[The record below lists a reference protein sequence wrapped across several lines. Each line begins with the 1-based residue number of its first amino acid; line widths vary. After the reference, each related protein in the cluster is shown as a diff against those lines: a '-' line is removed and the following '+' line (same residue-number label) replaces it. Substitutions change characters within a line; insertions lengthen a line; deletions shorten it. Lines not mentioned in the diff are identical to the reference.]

1 VIGKAKKKRR
11 KFAQKN
17 TIWNHVVLRRKTLWV
32 KKQQQTQNQTLR
44 TLKKPESTEQ
54 GKDLKNAI
62 IRLEFLS
69 FVPLRVL
76 GG

>member
-1 VIGKAKKKRR
+1 LESRRITEENSLGEKAK
-11 KFAQKN
+11 
-17 TIWNHVVLRRKTLWV
+17 
-32 KKQQQTQNQTLR
+32 TQNQTLR